1 MDDKVRRLI
10 DETNDRL
17 RMLNKQEDDYPAWIV
32 DYDFLE
38 RGLIQGNNGMVRK
51 TRSKRRL

>member
-1 MDDKVRRLI
+1 MDDKVKKLI

-32 DYDFLE
+32 DYDFWNV
-38 RGLIQGNNGMVRK
+38 G
-51 TRSKRRL
+51 

>member
-17 RMLNKQEDDYPAWIV
+17 RMLNKQEDDYSPV
-32 DYDFLE
+32 
-38 RGLIQGNNGMVRK
+38 
-51 TRSKRRL
+51 

>member
-38 RGLIQGNNGMVRK
+38 RGLIQGTK
-51 TRSKRRL
+51 W